1 MCGIFAYIQDTIYD
15 PDNEDLMNG
24 SEHEDFIRMSQEG
37 SNRGPESS
45 SYITLDNNVYF
56 GFHRLAIQGIDDVS
70 NQPMTHKHLTLIC
83 NGEIYNH
90 KVLSQHYTMKTN
102 SDCEVILHLYEQYGV
117 DSFRL
122 LDGEFAFILYDSL
135 KQEVIVVRD
144 PYGVRPLYQA
154 ETVKGGGWMF
164 SSVLKGMMSNLVMK
178 STLQQVKPGTYTV
191 YRYKNNTF
199 QKELSYAYHCIRD
212 VVQLYLTKE
221 EYMSCAYTLLERAV
235 IKRISSSDRQ
245 VCCLLSGGLDSSIVC
260 AIATKYYRSHGKPMH
275 TFSIGLEGSMDL
287 YHASLVAK
295 HLDSIHHEV
304 VCTEKEFL
312 YALPKVIMEVESYDT
327 TTIRAGVG
335 NWLIG
340 EHIKR
345 NTNFKVVLN
354 GDGADELM
362 GGYLYF
368 NHAPSESAFQEECY
382 RLLEHIHYFD
392 VLRSDRCIASHGLE
406 PRTPYL
412 DKDFTQFYLS
422 IPIEYRKTDSE
433 KEFIRETMERF
444 HPDLLPS
451 KVLWRRKEAF
461 SDGVSGAKPWYEI
474 IQSGLTHYVPNTTE
488 RLTHEQA
495 YYKDTFM
502 RTYPDCVHLIP
513 FYWMPRFVFSSDPS
527 AKLLGNKRHIVST
540 YFNVW
545 KHYLIGLGYDIIDK
559 MNPKHFTM
567 FQKVYNTVT

>member
-1 MCGIFAYIQDTIYD
+1 MCGIFAYISDNIES
-15 PDNEDLMNG
+15 DNEEVMCAA
-24 SEHEDFIRMSQEG
+24 SQG

-45 SYITLDNNVYF
+45 TYKYLDDLVYL
-56 GFHRLAIQGIDDVS
+56 GFHRLAINGINDDS

-90 KVLSQHYTMKTN
+90 NVLSQHYTMKTQ

-122 LDGEFAFILYDSL
+122 LDGEFAFVLYDSL
-135 KQEVIVVRD
+135 KKEVIVVRD
-144 PYGVRPLYQA
+144 PYGVRPLYQG
-154 ETVKGGGWMF
+154 ETMDGWMF
-164 SSVLKGMMSNLVMK
+164 SSTLKGMMSNTVMK
-178 STLQQVKPGTYTV
+178 STIQQVNPGTYTV
-191 YRYKNNTF
+191 YRYKNNGF
-199 QKELSYAYHCIRD
+199 HKELSYAYHSIRD
-212 VVQLYLTKE
+212 MVQLYLTKE
-221 EYMSCAYTLLERAV
+221 EYMRCAYNLLESAI
-235 IKRISSSDRQ
+235 IKRISSSDRP

-260 AIATKYYRSHGKPMH
+260 AIATNYYRSHGKQMH
-275 TFSIGLEGSMDL
+275 TFSIGLEGSQDL
-287 YHASLVAK
+287 YHASLVAN
-295 HLDSIHHEV
+295 HINSIHHEV
-304 VCTEKEFL
+304 VCTEQEFL
-312 YALPKVIMEVESYDT
+312 YALPLVIDEVESYDT
-327 TTIRAGVG
+327 TTIRASVG

-340 EHIKR
+340 QHIKE
-345 NTNFKVVLN
+345 NTDFKVVLN

-368 NHAPSESAFQEECY
+368 NHAPSVSAFQEECY

-422 IPIEYRKTDSE
+422 IPVEYRKTVFE
-433 KEFIRETMERF
+433 KEFIRETIDRYNPE
-444 HPDLLPS
+444 LLPS

-461 SDGVSGAKPWYEI
+461 SDGVSGSKPWYEI
-474 IQSGLTHYVPNTTE
+474 IQSGLTHYVPRITE

-502 RTYPDCVHLIP
+502 SKYPDCLHLIP
-513 FYWMPRFVFSSDPS
+513 FYWMPRFVFSTDPS
-527 AKLLGNKRHIVST
+527 AKLIGNKRHAVYT
-540 YFNVW
+540 YFSVW

-559 MNPKHFTM
+559 MNPMSFVM
-567 FQKVYNTVT
+567 FPKSLFVYE